1 MNAKKA
7 KALRKKIYGD
17 QSLRQPREYM
27 PTNHRQVLGRDDK
40 GATIIRTSVTLVN
53 APGSLRAKYQAAK
66 KLEVV
71 HG

>member
-27 PTNHRQVLGRDDK
+27 PTNHHQYTTRNDQ
-40 GATIIRTSVTLVN
+40 GAVVVRTAVTLVN
-53 APGSLRAKYQAAK
+53 APGSLRAKYQKAK
-66 KLEVV
+66 KMEAV
-71 HG
+71 HA